1 MVQTAIFWPM
11 IGLAGVTL
19 VVTLWLMVV
28 RIKVTSSGDVNMDY
42 YTTYQTGTEPAYV
55 IRASRN
61 LTNLFDFPLLF
72 YVVCTLSYLAAI
84 VDDTQLYLA
93 WSFVA
98 LRAIHSIIH
107 LSYNV
112 VMQRLGVFL
121 TSVAVLVVLWVRLA
135 MAL

>member
-1 MVQTAIFWPM
+1 MADGCPYQ
-11 IGLAGVTL
+11 GHKQRRRQHG
-19 VVTLWLMVV
+19 
-28 RIKVTSSGDVNMDY
+28 S
-42 YTTYQTGTEPAYV
+42 YQTGTEPAYV
-55 IRASRN
+55 IQASRN

-112 VMQRLGVFL
+112 VMHRLGVFL